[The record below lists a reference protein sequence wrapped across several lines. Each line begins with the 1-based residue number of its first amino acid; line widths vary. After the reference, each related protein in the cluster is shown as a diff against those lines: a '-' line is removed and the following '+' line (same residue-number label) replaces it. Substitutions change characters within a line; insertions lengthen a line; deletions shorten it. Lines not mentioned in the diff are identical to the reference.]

1 MTALAPTAAVSRC
14 DETSS
19 NDSHDT
25 NTSPLAMPTADVSR
39 CDETSSNDS
48 HDLNTSPLAIQAS
61 SLAALGGES
70 NLLAA
75 LTLINQALH
84 VETKTY
90 RWGDERLARSV
101 GIKSHILREYRKT
114 IVM

>member
-1 MTALAPTAAVSRC
+1 MTALAPTAAVC
-14 DETSS
+14 
-19 NDSHDT
+19 
-25 NTSPLAMPTADVSR
+25 R

-48 HDLNTSPLAIQAS
+48 HDLNTLAIQAS

-75 LTLINQALH
+75 LTLINQVLH

-90 RWGDERLARSV
+90 RWDDERLARSV

>member
-1 MTALAPTAAVSRC
+1 MTALAPTAAVCRCDETSSNDSHDLNTSPLAMPTAAVSRC

-19 NDSHDT
+19 NDSY
-25 NTSPLAMPTADVSR
+25 
-39 CDETSSNDS
+39 
-48 HDLNTSPLAIQAS
+48 DLNTSPLAIQAS

-75 LTLINQALH
+75 LTLINQVLH

-90 RWGDERLARSV
+90 RWDDERLARSV